1 MFEIQPQLF
10 RQVLFER
17 GCDGKEFGRA
27 AGVGNETIRRLTN
40 GARDGAPA
48 RFSNRT
54 GKKVAA
60 ALGLTPVELLH
71 KVGGRVL

>member
-1 MFEIQPQLF
+1 MFEIQPLLF
-10 RQVLFER
+10 RQVLFEH
-17 GCDGKEFGRA
+17 GCDSKGFGHA
-27 AGVGNETIRRLTN
+27 AGVSQETVRRLTN
-40 GARDGAPA
+40 GERDGAPA

-54 GKKVAA
+54 GQKVAA